1 MSDSNKIETYFAKQI
16 KWEEGLQSLR
26 NAVLDLEFKEEV
38 KWGMPTYTIDGK
50 NLIGL
55 TGFKNHFGVW
65 FHQGVFL
72 SDPLNLLVN
81 AQEGKTKGMRHI
93 KYYDSSEV
101 NLDDLNP
108 YLIET
113 IKNHKEGKEVKSTKR
128 EKNLEMPDIME
139 SALGKDGIDG
149 VEAFKKMSASKRNEF
164 IEYIDTAKREATKH
178 SRLEKIIPMILKGEG
193 LNDKYK

>member
-1 MSDSNKIETYFAKQI
+1 MYDSDKIEAYFAKQI
-16 KWEEGLQSLR
+16 KWVGGLQNIR
-26 NAVLDLEFKEEV
+26 NALLELDYIEEV

-55 TGFKNHFGVW
+55 SGFKNHFGVW

-81 AQEGKTKGMRHI
+81 VQEGKTKGMRHI

-101 NLDDLNP
+101 NLDDLRP

-113 IKNHKEGKEVKSTKR
+113 MKNHKEGKEIKFTKR
-128 EKNLEMPDIME
+128 EKNRIMPDIME
-139 SALGKDGIDG
+139 SALGKDGIE
-149 VEAFKKMSASKRNEF
+149 VFKKMSASKRNEY

-178 SRLEKIIPMILKGEG
+178 SRLEKIIPMIIKGEG